1 MKAKHVKKLNFSK
14 LLRKRNLFT
23 VGVCTFFILC
33 LSGIGIA
40 TANNLDEASAPI
52 SNEEKIADTQN
63 LKPEPFKN
71 DFIDLQ
77 ESNLPKGYSD
87 PSYYLGFTAIGE
99 SSQVAICKNEVMGL
113 PERYFSYSD
122 DNCNTWKEYKVDHF
136 IDIPANATIYFKG
149 NNPEGINE

>member
-40 TANNLDEASAPI
+40 TANNLDEASVPI

-87 PSYYLGFTAIGE
+87 SSYYLGFTAIGD
-99 SSQVAICKNEVMGL
+99 SSQVTLNVESFVPL
-113 PERYFSYSD
+113 PSREF
-122 DNCNTWKEYKVDHF
+122 
-136 IDIPANATIYFKG
+136 
-149 NNPEGINE
+149 